1 MEAVWVPGGWAPGEG
16 LMTSRLL
23 RARKFVAGVALVS
36 GIVGFVL
43 ASGVS
48 FTASRGVLVGSL
60 MSFNRLGAMVT
71 IVLSLAALAGC
82 LSGSDLLAA
91 AAGGGFLAAALLQLV
106 QAGSEPNFLG
116 GRPST
121 FSFFLMIGIGLLA
134 LTYPPD
140 ALEGTDPK

>member
-60 MSFNRLGAMVT
+60 M
-71 IVLSLAALAGC
+71 
-82 LSGSDLLAA
+82 
-91 AAGGGFLAAALLQLV
+91 
-106 QAGSEPNFLG
+106 
-116 GRPST
+116 
-121 FSFFLMIGIGLLA
+121 
-134 LTYPPD
+134 
-140 ALEGTDPK
+140 